1 METPPRDALA
11 RARPGNAPV
20 GEAVTVPLVRAPGPG
35 GAPPEPAD
43 SGPRPR
49 ILVVEDHEDSRDML
63 REFLQFEGYDVE
75 VAADG
80 RVGIDA
86 ALERRP
92 VVVLIDLGLPLVDG
106 FQVARA
112 IRERLGH
119 NIWLVA
125 LTSRTTPADRR
136 RSAEAGFDLHVAK
149 PVAIDRLRGIL
160 RDIVSRAR

>member
-1 METPPRDALA
+1 MAITSPLVQAPEPGGTPPK
-11 RARPGNAPV
+11 ARPG
-20 GEAVTVPLVRAPGPG
+20 
-35 GAPPEPAD
+35 
-43 SGPRPR
+43 PRVR
-49 ILVVEDHEDSRDML
+49 ILVVEDHEDSREML
-63 REFLQFEGYDVE
+63 RQFLEYEGYDVE

-86 ALERRP
+86 ALARPP
-92 VVVLIDLGLPLVDG
+92 VVALIDLGLPQIDG
-106 FQVARA
+106 FEVARA

-136 RSAEAGFDLHVAK
+136 RSAEAGFHLHVAK

-160 RDIVSRAR
+160 RDIVSRAS

>member
-1 METPPRDALA
+1 
-11 RARPGNAPV
+11 V

-160 RDIVSRAR
+160 RDIVSRAH

>member
-35 GAPPEPAD
+35 GAPPEPAV